1 MKPII
6 NNNQKSLNLSL
17 NLTLDKFK
25 ELFKE
30 KENRSET
37 KLKFLIKNAYYDV
50 KFENNSVLV
59 KMNIILESFID
70 KYQILNLI
78 PENAILKSK
87 TIAKDIHFGILE
99 NKYFLLLNKK
109 GLFELEF
116 SIYIPFDSEKRKNSF
131 TFFAPA
137 SGKLNFPELKI
148 EKNIS
153 YGEQNISWLN
163 PSRDRAVPYP
173 TTGEEPYPTI
183 GEVPNTSKNV
193 TIIKED
199 ATIYSEITTQ
209 ISVNETM
216 LQCQSNISYKIY
228 KSGVDTFEF
237 TITNAK
243 IVNIEGNLIK
253 NYDITTEKELNKVII
268 YTKEPLYSE
277 FSFVISYEKNLD
289 LGDNLKN
296 TDLCIP
302 QIKLNKINREVGKIS
317 LSSSTNIELSILE
330 LEKLNKIDILDLPVE
345 LKSDIAL
352 GSLFAFQYFSAPY
365 KLKIGVTKHN
375 ELPIVVAMAD
385 YVVINSLLLKDGKI
399 LNQIDLK
406 VRSNSLNFVK
416 FFTQDNAIPLSVIV
430 NNKATKL
437 VKGEDNSIMIPI
449 EKSNNGEKTFNIKLL
464 FNLEIEK
471 IKSSGYLEIKIGS
484 LDIPIKKL
492 YWNLYLPEDYK
503 YKKFRGNLEKVESYF
518 DDLPYEY
525 KNLIE
530 NTSSMTM
537 EIPKQGDLYLFEDYF
552 INNEKIIL
560 GLNYSKKFKLFKK
573 NNIEQL

>member
-1 MKPII
+1 MKKII
-6 NNNQKSLNLSL
+6 YNAQKTSDLSL

-30 KENRSET
+30 KENKKDS
-37 KLKFLIKNAYYDV
+37 KLKYLIKNASYDG
-50 KFENNSVLV
+50 KFENSSILI
-59 KMNIILESFID
+59 KMSITLESFID
-70 KYQILNLI
+70 KYQILDLI
-78 PENAILKSK
+78 PQNAILKSK
-87 TIAKDIHFGILE
+87 TIAKGVHFGLIE
-99 NKYFLLLNKK
+99 SKYFLLLNKK
-109 GLFELEF
+109 GVFDLEF

-137 SGKLNFPELKI
+137 SGKFNFPELKI
-148 EKNIS
+148 ENNIS
-153 YGEQNISWLN
+153 YGEQNISWL
-163 PSRDRAVPYP
+163 SQSKTP
-173 TTGEEPYPTI
+173 TTQQ
-183 GEVPNTSKNV
+183 
-193 TIIKED
+193 KEKTLINEKKEY

-216 LQCQSNISYKIY
+216 LQCQSDVSYKIY
-228 KSGVDTFEF
+228 KSGVDTFELA
-237 TITNAK
+237 IINAK
-243 IVNIEGNLIK
+243 IVNIDSDLIK

-268 YTKEPLYSE
+268 YTKEPLYSD
-277 FSFVISYEKNLD
+277 FSFIINYEKSLD

-296 TDLCIP
+296 TDLHIP

-330 LEKLNKIDILDLPVE
+330 LEKLNKIDIFDLPNE

-365 KLKIGVTKHN
+365 KLKIGVTKHD

-406 VRSNSLNFVK
+406 VRSNSLNFIK
-416 FFTQDNAIPLSVIV
+416 FFTQDNAIPLSVVV
-430 NNKATKL
+430 NNKTTKL
-437 VKGEDNSIMIPI
+437 VKGEDNSMMIPI
-449 EKSNNGEKTFNIKLL
+449 EKSNDGEKAFNIKLL
-464 FNLEIEK
+464 FNLQIEK
-471 IKSSGYLEIKIGS
+471 IKNSGYLEIKIGS

-492 YWNLYLPEDYK
+492 YWNLCLPKVNK
-503 YKKFRGNLEKVESYF
+503 YKKFRGNLEKIESYF
-518 DDLPYEY
+518 NDLPSEY

-530 NTSSMTM
+530 NTTSMAM
-537 EIPKQGDLYLFEDYF
+537 EIPRQGDLYLFEDYF

-560 GLNYSKKFKLFKK
+560 GLEYSKKFKLFKK
-573 NNIEQL
+573 NNMEQL